1 MEDTHRYDFS
11 DYEQTKVAYMMSKK
25 PSGVGI
31 AGLAIGSTALLGMIG
46 AWIFAGVYAN
56 AKSKGN
62 ERAIDLLA
70 NNALSERAE
79 RVGQQ
84 PRFVDY
90 VNVTTQA
97 NAGAG
102 AVAGAQAL
110 ATAEALALLTNG
122 GSGRNGQV
130 CPQPVALYQPAM
142 PCSCPGGCN
151 Q

>member
-62 ERAIDLLA
+62 ERAIDRKSTTNLLPLIVA
-70 NNALSERAE
+70 K
-79 RVGQQ
+79 
-84 PRFVDY
+84 
-90 VNVTTQA
+90 VNVYSLSSYTGNPIHELSNSRISA
-97 NAGAG
+97 W
-102 AVAGAQAL
+102 AVSEVLCELTPSSVYFL
-110 ATAEALALLTNG
+110 AAASAAST
-122 GSGRNGQV
+122 
-130 CPQPVALYQPAM
+130 
-142 PCSCPGGCN
+142 
-151 Q
+151 

>member
-1 MEDTHRYDFS
+1 
-11 DYEQTKVAYMMSKK
+11 MSKK

-102 AVAGAQAL
+102 AGAGAQAL
-110 ATAEALALLTNG
+110 STAEALALLVNG

>member
-70 NNALSERAE
+70 NNALSER
-79 RVGQQ
+79 VGQQ

-102 AVAGAQAL
+102 AGAGAQAL
-110 ATAEALALLTNG
+110 STAEALALLVNG